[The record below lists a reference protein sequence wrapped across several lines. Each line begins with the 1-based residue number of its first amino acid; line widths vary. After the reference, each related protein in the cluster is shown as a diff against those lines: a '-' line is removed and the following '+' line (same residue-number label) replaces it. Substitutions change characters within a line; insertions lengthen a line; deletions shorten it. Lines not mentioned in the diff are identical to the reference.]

1 MLSNLP
7 LINSTNTRTPTIS
20 SSSLIKTSTSSKTR
34 ATMRKA
40 TMTAKAMQMEDIT
53 LVVAKATRIQTW
65 STTVRMRN
73 PNTSRSSRS
82 IEAVTLVASTQG
94 KSCNSIVPQLTN
106 RILWTQISELLT
118 KFQYKFSSSILGIRV
133 IRPGRLRQSSIS
145 MAVPLI
151 LQQIKITSKTSVIF
165 PRILATISL
174 VLVEHLTRLQASIL
188 AKTIK
193 ITSRQ
198 HKFQSS
204 MISLE
209 RQASLHRNSMVT
221 LSLQVMTF
229 SISWAQVRP
238 LLCRNNLLR
247 HLTL

>member
-20 SSSLIKTSTSSKTR
+20 SSSLIKTSISSKIR

-40 TMTAKAMQMEDIT
+40 TTTAKAMQMEDIT

-94 KSCNSIVPQLTN
+94 KICNSIVPQLTN

-118 KFQYKFSSSILGIRV
+118 KFQYKFSSILGIRV

-229 SISWAQVRP
+229 SISWAQVLP

>member
-1 MLSNLP
+1 MLSSLL

-34 ATMRKA
+34 ATMHKA

-53 LVVAKATRIQTW
+53 LVVAKAIRIQTW
-65 STTVRMRN
+65 STTVKMRI

-82 IEAVTLVASTQG
+82 IEAVTPVASTRD
-94 KSCNSIVPQLTN
+94 KICNSIVPQLTN
-106 RILWTQISELLT
+106 RILWTQILELLA
-118 KFQYKFSSSILGIRV
+118 KFSSILGIRV

-151 LQQIKITSKTSVIF
+151 LQQIKITSQTSVIF
-165 PRILATISL
+165 PQILATISL
-174 VLVEHLTRLQASIL
+174 VMVEHLTRLQASIL
-188 AKTIK
+188 TKTIK

-209 RQASLHRNSMVT
+209 HRASLHRNSVVT

-229 SISWAQVRP
+229 SISWVQVRP